1 MQKNISYK
9 DQLIKLS
16 KLYKIDEV
24 KNYIRSKKDLTVSQ
38 VELILLKNKIRL
50 PEQSYNKK
58 KIAEIKFKEQVIT
71 NIVLTACLLV
81 FVISLISIRPYIK
94 TITNE
99 MKFTYVA
106 KEYKSNFKSNKFP
119 KNLNTQQDDNKK
131 LENHAVS
138 LDTQITLNLFENLK
152 YDLKK
157 IRQGQPVKPIY
168 LSQLPKDL
176 DRLKNTKKKK
186 DTFIK
191 IVMPL
196 ILDENN
202 KILENRKKLFKIL
215 SKSTNSM
222 GEKRWLKRRFKEYG
236 IKKGDITELKVRMD
250 IIPPSIAI
258 AQAAIESGWG
268 TSRFALEGNAMF
280 GQWTWSKNGIEPTE
294 KSKNQNHKILKFSML
309 RSSVKAYKNNLN
321 THNGYKE
328 FREKRAELRKNN
340 KKISGLK
347 LVNYLY
353 NYAATGK
360 EYTKSLKRTID
371 QNGLTDFDDAT
382 LMNSGKSLPAR
393 ASLIL

>member
-1 MQKNISYK
+1 MKKNILYRE
-9 DQLIKLS
+9 QLVELS

-24 KNYIRSKKDLTVSQ
+24 KNYIRAKKNLTVSQ
-38 VELILLKNKIRL
+38 IELILLKNKIRL
-50 PEQSYNKK
+50 PEQSYNRK

-71 NIVLTACLLV
+71 NVVLTACLLV
-81 FVISLISIRPYIK
+81 FVISLVSIRPYIK
-94 TITNE
+94 NVTNE
-99 MKFTYVA
+99 MKFTYIA
-106 KEYKSNFKSNKFP
+106 KEYKSNFESNQFP
-119 KNLNTQQDDNKK
+119 KNLNTQDDNKK

-191 IVMPL
+191 IIMPL

-202 KILENRKKLFKIL
+202 KILQNRRKLFKIL
-215 SKSTNSM
+215 GKPTNSM

-236 IKKGDITELKVRMD
+236 IKEGDITTLKVRMD

-280 GQWTWSKNGIEPTE
+280 GQWTWSKKGIEPTD
-294 KSKNQNHKILKFSML
+294 KSKNQDHKILRFSML

-328 FREKRAELRKNN
+328 FRKKRAELRKNN

>member
-1 MQKNISYK
+1 MKKNISYR
-9 DQLIKLS
+9 DQLIELS
-16 KLYKIDEV
+16 KLYKIEEV
-24 KNYIRSKKDLTVSQ
+24 KNYIRSKKNLTVSQ
-38 VELILLKNKIRL
+38 IELILLKNKIRL

-58 KIAEIKFKEQVIT
+58 RIAEIKFKEQVIT
-71 NIVLTACLLV
+71 NMVLTACFLV

-94 TITNE
+94 TVTNE
-99 MKFTYVA
+99 MKFTYIA

-119 KNLNTQQDDNKK
+119 KNLNTQDDNKK
-131 LENHAVS
+131 LENQAVS

-176 DRLKNTKKKK
+176 DRLKNTKIKK

-250 IIPPSIAI
+250 IIPASIAI
-258 AQAAIESGWG
+258 AQAAKESGWG

-294 KSKNQNHKILKFSML
+294 KSKNQDHKILKFSML

-347 LVNYLY
+347 LVNYLH

-360 EYTKSLKRTID
+360 NYTRILKKIID
-371 QNGLTDFDDAT
+371 QNELTDFDDAT
-382 LMNSGKSLPAR
+382 LMNADKSK

>member
-1 MQKNISYK
+1 MKKNVSYRE
-9 DQLIKLS
+9 QLIELS
-16 KLYKIDEV
+16 KLYKVDEV
-24 KNYIRSKKDLTVSQ
+24 KNYIKAKKNLTVSQ
-38 VELILLKNKIRL
+38 IELVLLKNKIRL
-50 PEQSYNKK
+50 PEQSYNRK
-58 KIAEIKFKEQVIT
+58 KIAEIQFKERVIT
-71 NIVLTACLLV
+71 NIVLTACFLV
-81 FVISLISIRPYIK
+81 FVVSLVGIRPYIK
-94 TITNE
+94 IITNE
-99 MKFTYVA
+99 MKYTYVA
-106 KEYKSNFKSNKFP
+106 KEYKSNFKSKKFP
-119 KNLNTQQDDNKK
+119 EDLNTQDNNEK

-176 DRLKNTKKKK
+176 DRLKSTKTKK

-215 SKSTNSM
+215 GKSTNSM

-236 IKKGDITELKVRMD
+236 IKKGDITQLKVRMD

-280 GQWTWSKNGIEPTE
+280 GQWTWSKNGIEPTD
-294 KSKNQNHKILKFSML
+294 KSENQDHKILKFSML

-321 THNGYKE
+321 THRGYRE

-347 LVNYLY
+347 LVNYLH

-360 EYTKSLKRTID
+360 EYTKILKKIIE
-371 QNGLTDFDDAT
+371 QNRLTDFDDAT
-382 LMNSGKSLPAR
+382 LINSDKSK

>member
-1 MQKNISYK
+1 MKKNISYR
-9 DQLIKLS
+9 DQLVELS
-16 KLYKIDEV
+16 KLYKVDEI
-24 KNYIRSKKDLTVSQ
+24 KNYIRSKKNLTTSQ
-38 VELILLKNKIRL
+38 IELVLLKNKIRL

-71 NIVLTACLLV
+71 NVVLTACLLV
-81 FVISLISIRPYIK
+81 FVISLISIRPHIK
-94 TITNE
+94 TVTNE

-106 KEYKSNFKSNKFP
+106 KEYKSNFKSNTFP
-119 KNLNTQQDDNKK
+119 KNLNTQNDDNKQ
-131 LENHAVS
+131 LEHAVS

-176 DRLKNTKKKK
+176 DQLTSTKKKK
-186 DTFIK
+186 NTFIK

-222 GEKRWLKRRFKEYG
+222 GEKRWLNRRFKEYE

-280 GQWTWSKNGIEPTE
+280 GQWTWSKNGIEPTD

-347 LVNYLY
+347 LVNYLH

-360 EYTKSLKRTID
+360 EYTKSLKKTID

>member
-58 KIAEIKFKEQVIT
+58 RIAEIKFKEQVIT
-71 NIVLTACLLV
+71 NIVLTVCLLF

-106 KEYKSNFKSNKFP
+106 KEYKSNFKSNQFP
-119 KNLNTQQDDNKK
+119 KDLNTQDDNEK

-157 IRQGQPVKPIY
+157 IRQGQSVKPIY

-176 DRLKNTKKKK
+176 NRLKNAKKKK

-215 SKSTNSM
+215 NKSTNSM

-321 THNGYKE
+321 THNAYKE

-347 LVNYLY
+347 LVSYLY
-353 NYAATGK
+353 NYAANGK
-360 EYTKSLKRTID
+360 KYIKILKMAID
-371 QNGLTDFDDAT
+371 QNGLADFDDAT
-382 LMNSGKSLPAR
+382 LMNSGKSLPDR
-393 ASLIL
+393 SSLIL

>member
-1 MQKNISYK
+1 MKKNIPYR

-24 KNYIRSKKDLTVSQ
+24 KNYIRSKKNLTVSQ
-38 VELILLKNKIRL
+38 IELILLKNKIRL
-50 PEQSYNKK
+50 PEQSCNKK

-81 FVISLISIRPYIK
+81 FVISLIGIRPYIK
-94 TITNE
+94 TVTNE

-119 KNLNTQQDDNKK
+119 KDLNTQDDNKK

-202 KILENRKKLFKIL
+202 KILENRRKLFKIL
-215 SKSTNSM
+215 GKSTNSM
-222 GEKRWLKRRFKEYG
+222 GEKRWLKKRFKEYG

-250 IIPPSIAI
+250 IIPASIAI

-294 KSKNQNHKILKFSML
+294 KSKNKSHKILKFSML

>member
-1 MQKNISYK
+1 MKKNISYR
-9 DQLIKLS
+9 DQLIELS
-16 KLYKIDEV
+16 KFYKIDEV
-24 KNYIRSKKDLTVSQ
+24 KNYIKSKKFLTTSQ
-38 VELILLKNKIRL
+38 IELVLLKNKIRL
-50 PEQSYNKK
+50 PEQSYSKK
-58 KIAEIKFKEQVIT
+58 RIAKIQFKEQVI
-71 NIVLTACLLV
+71 NNVVLTACFLV
-81 FVISLISIRPYIK
+81 FVISLIGIRPYIK
-94 TITNE
+94 TVTNE
-99 MKFTYVA
+99 MKFTYIA
-106 KEYKSNFKSNKFP
+106 KEYKSNLKSNKFP
-119 KNLNTQQDDNKK
+119 KNLNTQDDNNDNKK
-131 LENHAVS
+131 LENQTVS

-176 DRLKNTKKKK
+176 DRLKNTKTKK

-215 SKSTNSM
+215 GKSTNSM

-250 IIPPSIAI
+250 IIPASIAI
-258 AQAAIESGWG
+258 AQAAKESGWG

-294 KSKNQNHKILKFSML
+294 KSGNQDHKILRFSML

-321 THNGYKE
+321 THRGYRE

-347 LVNYLY
+347 LVNYLH

-360 EYTKSLKRTID
+360 NYTKILQKIIE
-371 QNGLTDFDDAT
+371 QNRLTDFDDAT
-382 LMNSGKSLPAR
+382 LINSDKSK

>member
-1 MQKNISYK
+1 MKKNIPYR

-16 KLYKIDEV
+16 KFYKIDEV
-24 KNYIRSKKDLTVSQ
+24 KNYIRSKKNLTVSQ
-38 VELILLKNKIRL
+38 IELILLKNKIRL
-50 PEQSYNKK
+50 PELSYNKK
-58 KIAEIKFKEQVIT
+58 KIAEIKFKDLVIT
-71 NIVLTACLLV
+71 NVVLTACLLV

-94 TITNE
+94 TLTNE

-119 KNLNTQQDDNKK
+119 KDLNTQDKNEK

-152 YDLKK
+152 YDLEK

-191 IVMPL
+191 IVIPL

-215 SKSTNSM
+215 NKSTNST

-250 IIPPSIAI
+250 IIPASIAI

-294 KSKNQNHKILKFSML
+294 KSKNKSHKILKFSML

-360 EYTKSLKRTID
+360 EYTESLKKAID
-371 QNGLTDFDDAT
+371 QNRLTDFDDAT
-382 LMNSGKSLPAR
+382 LMNSGNSLPTK

>member
-58 KIAEIKFKEQVIT
+58 RIAEIKFKEQVIT
-71 NIVLTACLLV
+71 NIVLTVCLLF

-106 KEYKSNFKSNKFP
+106 KEYKSNFKSNQFP
-119 KNLNTQQDDNKK
+119 KDLNTQDDNEK

-215 SKSTNSM
+215 NKSTNSM

-321 THNGYKE
+321 THNAYKE

-347 LVNYLY
+347 LVSYLY
-353 NYAATGK
+353 NYAANGK
-360 EYTKSLKRTID
+360 KYIKILKMAID
-371 QNGLTDFDDAT
+371 QNGLADFDDAT
-382 LMNSGKSLPAR
+382 LMNSGKSLPDR
-393 ASLIL
+393 SSLIL

>member
-1 MQKNISYK
+1 MKKNILYR
-9 DQLIKLS
+9 DQLIELS
-16 KLYKIDEV
+16 KLYKIDEI
-24 KNYIRSKKDLTVSQ
+24 KDYIRSKKNLTVSQ
-38 VELILLKNKIRL
+38 IELILLKNKIRL

-81 FVISLISIRPYIK
+81 FVVSLISIRPYIK
-94 TITNE
+94 TVTNE

-119 KNLNTQQDDNKK
+119 KDLNTQDDNKK
-131 LENHAVS
+131 LENHEVS

-176 DRLKNTKKKK
+176 NRLKNAKKKK

-191 IVMPL
+191 IIIPL

-215 SKSTNSM
+215 GKPTNSM

-236 IKKGDITELKVRMD
+236 IKKGDITTLKVRMD

-280 GQWTWSKNGIEPTE
+280 GQWTWSKKGIEPTD

>member
-1 MQKNISYK
+1 MKKNISYR
-9 DQLIKLS
+9 DQLIELS

-24 KNYIRSKKDLTVSQ
+24 KNYIRSKKNLTVSQ
-38 VELILLKNKIRL
+38 IELILLKSKIRL

-58 KIAEIKFKEQVIT
+58 RIAEIKFKEQVIT
-71 NIVLTACLLV
+71 NMVLTACLLV
-81 FVISLISIRPYIK
+81 FIISLISVRPYIK
-94 TITNE
+94 TVTNE

-106 KEYKSNFKSNKFP
+106 KEYKSNFESNKFP
-119 KNLNTQQDDNKK
+119 KDLNTQDDNKK

-176 DRLKNTKKKK
+176 NRLKNVKKKK
-186 DTFIK
+186 NTFIK
-191 IVMPL
+191 IIMPL

-202 KILENRKKLFKIL
+202 KILENRRKLFKIL
-215 SKSTNSM
+215 GKSTNSM

-236 IKKGDITELKVRMD
+236 IKKGDITALKVRMD

-280 GQWTWSKNGIEPTE
+280 GQWTWSKNGIEPTD
-294 KSKNQNHKILKFSML
+294 KSKNQDHKILRFSML

-321 THNGYKE
+321 THHGYKE

-347 LVNYLY
+347 LVSYLY
-353 NYAATGK
+353 NYAGTGK
-360 EYTKSLKRTID
+360 EYTKILKRTID
-371 QNGLTDFDDAT
+371 QNRLTDFDDAT

>member
-1 MQKNISYK
+1 MKKNISYR
-9 DQLIKLS
+9 DQLIELS
-16 KLYKIDEV
+16 KFYKIDEV
-24 KNYIRSKKDLTVSQ
+24 KNYIKSKKFLTTSQ
-38 VELILLKNKIRL
+38 IELVLLKNKIRL
-50 PEQSYNKK
+50 PEQSYSKK
-58 KIAEIKFKEQVIT
+58 RIAKIQFKEQVI
-71 NIVLTACLLV
+71 NNVVLTACFLV
-81 FVISLISIRPYIK
+81 FVISLIGIRPYIK
-94 TITNE
+94 TVTNE
-99 MKFTYVA
+99 MKFTYIA
-106 KEYKSNFKSNKFP
+106 KEYKSNLKSNKFP
-119 KNLNTQQDDNKK
+119 KNLNTQDDNNDNKK
-131 LENHAVS
+131 LENQTVS

-176 DRLKNTKKKK
+176 DRLKNTKTKK

-215 SKSTNSM
+215 GKSTNSM

-250 IIPPSIAI
+250 IIPASIAI
-258 AQAAIESGWG
+258 AQAAKESGWG

-294 KSKNQNHKILKFSML
+294 KSGNQDHKILRFSML

-321 THNGYKE
+321 THSGYRE

-347 LVNYLY
+347 LVNYLH

-360 EYTKSLKRTID
+360 NYTKILQKIIE
-371 QNGLTDFDDAT
+371 QNRLTDFDDAT
-382 LMNSGKSLPAR
+382 LINSDKSK

>member
-1 MQKNISYK
+1 MKKNISYR
-9 DQLIKLS
+9 DQLIELS
-16 KLYKIDEV
+16 KLYKVDEV
-24 KNYIRSKKDLTVSQ
+24 KNYIKSKKNLTISQ
-38 VELILLKNKIRL
+38 IELILLKSKIRL

-71 NIVLTACLLV
+71 NIVLTACILV
-81 FVISLISIRPYIK
+81 FVISLIGIRPYIK
-94 TITNE
+94 TVTNE
-99 MKFTYVA
+99 MRFTYVA
-106 KEYKSNFKSNKFP
+106 KEYKSNFKSNQFP
-119 KNLNTQQDDNKK
+119 EDLNTQDDNKK
-131 LENHAVS
+131 SENYEVS

-152 YDLKK
+152 YDLEK

-176 DRLKNTKKKK
+176 DRLKNSKKKK

-196 ILDENN
+196 VLDENN

-236 IKKGDITELKVRMD
+236 IKKRDITELKVRMD
-250 IIPPSIAI
+250 IIPVSIAI

-280 GQWTWSKNGIEPTE
+280 GQWTWSKNGIEPTD
-294 KSKNQNHKILKFSML
+294 KSKNQDHKILKFSML

-321 THNGYKE
+321 THNAYKE

-353 NYAATGK
+353 NYAGTGK
-360 EYTKSLKRTID
+360 EYIKILKRAID
-371 QNGLTDFDDAT
+371 QNGLTDFDDAI
-382 LMNSGKSLPAR
+382 LMNSGKSLPGR

>member
-1 MQKNISYK
+1 MKKNIPYR

-24 KNYIRSKKDLTVSQ
+24 KNYIRSKKNLTVSQ
-38 VELILLKNKIRL
+38 IELILLKNKIRL

-71 NIVLTACLLV
+71 NVVLTACLLV
-81 FVISLISIRPYIK
+81 FVVSLISIRPYIK
-94 TITNE
+94 TITDE

-119 KNLNTQQDDNKK
+119 KDLNTQDDNKK

-176 DRLKNTKKKK
+176 DQLKNTKKKK

-202 KILENRKKLFKIL
+202 KILENRRKLFKIL
-215 SKSTNSM
+215 GKSTNSM

-236 IKKGDITELKVRMD
+236 IKKGDITTLKVRMD

-280 GQWTWSKNGIEPTE
+280 GQWTWSKKGIEPTD
-294 KSKNQNHKILKFSML
+294 KSKNQDHRILKFSML

-321 THNGYKE
+321 THHGYKE

-393 ASLIL
+393 GSLIL

>member
-1 MQKNISYK
+1 MKKNISYRE
-9 DQLIKLS
+9 QLIKLS

-24 KNYIRSKKDLTVSQ
+24 KNYIRSKKNLTTSQ

-71 NIVLTACLLV
+71 NIVLTACFLI
-81 FVISLISIRPYIK
+81 FVISLISVRPYIK
-94 TITNE
+94 TVTDE

-106 KEYKSNFKSNKFP
+106 KEYKSNFESNKFP
-119 KNLNTQQDDNKK
+119 KDLNTQDTNKES
-131 LENHAVS
+131 ENYAVS

-176 DRLKNTKKKK
+176 NQLKNTKKKK

-191 IVMPL
+191 IIMPL

-202 KILENRKKLFKIL
+202 KILENRRKLFKIL
-215 SKSTNSM
+215 GKSTNSM

-236 IKKGDITELKVRMD
+236 IKKGDITTLKVRMD

-280 GQWTWSKNGIEPTE
+280 GQWTWSKNGIEPTD
-294 KSKNQNHKILKFSML
+294 KSKNQGHKILKFSML

-321 THNGYKE
+321 THHGYKE

-353 NYAATGK
+353 NYAAIGK
-360 EYTKSLKRTID
+360 EYIKILKKAID
-371 QNGLTDFDDAT
+371 QNGLTDFDDAI

>member
-1 MQKNISYK
+1 MKKNILYRE
-9 DQLIKLS
+9 QLVELS

-24 KNYIRSKKDLTVSQ
+24 KNYIRAKKNLTVSQ
-38 VELILLKNKIRL
+38 IELILLKNKIRL
-50 PEQSYNKK
+50 PEQSYNRK

-71 NIVLTACLLV
+71 NVVLTACLLV
-81 FVISLISIRPYIK
+81 FVISLVSIRPYIK
-94 TITNE
+94 NVTNE
-99 MKFTYVA
+99 MKFTYIA
-106 KEYKSNFKSNKFP
+106 KEYKSNFESNQFP
-119 KNLNTQQDDNKK
+119 KNLNTQDDNKK

-191 IVMPL
+191 IIMPL

-202 KILENRKKLFKIL
+202 KILQNRRKLFKIL
-215 SKSTNSM
+215 GKPTNSM

-236 IKKGDITELKVRMD
+236 IKEGDITTLKVRMD

-280 GQWTWSKNGIEPTE
+280 GQWTWSKKGIEPTD
-294 KSKNQNHKILKFSML
+294 KSKNQDHKILRFSML

-321 THNGYKE
+321 THNAYKE

-371 QNGLTDFDDAT
+371 QNRLTDFDNAT
-382 LMNSGKSLPAR
+382 LMNSGNSLPDR